1 MTEWRKVVGNDGWEE
16 NYLVSNDG
24 RVFSLISNRE
34 LKPYAKSRGYGY
46 KRRDYTVSI
55 THNGKQRHPKISRM
69 VAMAFIPNPLNKE
82 QVNHI
87 DGNPLNNHVSNLEW
101 TTNEENRQH
110 AVENWL
116 TRKGFTK
123 EQFEQIKDLS
133 LQGYSVKDISAITGV
148 HPHCIKDIRRG
159 LNHNDV
165 EFVNKFKELLK
176 LLGVKKINSTE
187 VAQRK
192 LAQLSVTTNPDE
204 CKGVVNNR

>member
-16 NYLVSNDG
+16 NYLVSDDG

-101 TTNEENRQH
+101 TTNKENQQH
-110 AVENWL
+110 AVDNWL

-123 EQFEQIKDLS
+123 EQFEQIKELS
-133 LQGYSVKDISAITGV
+133 LKTYSVKDISAITGV
-148 HPHCIKDIRRG
+148 HPHCVKDIRRG
-159 LNHNDV
+159 VNHNDV
-165 EFVNKFKELLK
+165 EFVKAFQDMLK
-176 LLGVKKINSTE
+176 SIGLKKIYDTKS
-187 VAQRK
+187 AQKR
-192 LAQLSVTTNPDE
+192 LRLIE
-204 CKGVVNNR
+204 CNDQP

>member
-16 NYLVSNDG
+16 NYLVSDDG

-46 KRRDYTVSI
+46 KRLDYTVSI

-101 TTNEENRQH
+101 TTNKENQQH

-116 TRKGFTK
+116 TKKSITK

-133 LQGYSVKDISAITGV
+133 LKAYSVKDISASTGV

-159 LNHNDV
+159 VNHNDM
-165 EFVNKFKELLK
+165 EFVKVFQDMLK
-176 LLGVKKINSTE
+176 SIGLKKIYDTKS
-187 VAQRK
+187 AQKR
-192 LAQLSVTTNPDE
+192 LRLIE
-204 CKGVVNNR
+204 CNDQP

>member
-16 NYLVSNDG
+16 NYLVSDDG

-55 THNGKQRHPKISRM
+55 THDGKQRHPKISRM

-101 TTNEENRQH
+101 TTDKENRQH
-110 AVENWL
+110 AVDNWL

-123 EQFEQIKDLS
+123 EQFEQIKELS
-133 LQGYSVKDISAITGV
+133 LKAYSVKDISAITGV
-148 HPHCIKDIRRG
+148 HPHCVKDIRRG
-159 LNHNDV
+159 VNHNDV
-165 EFVNKFKELLK
+165 EFVKAFQNMLK
-176 LLGVKKINSTE
+176 SIGLKKICDTKS
-187 VAQRK
+187 AQKR
-192 LAQLSVTTNPDE
+192 LRLIE
-204 CKGVVNNR
+204 CNDQP

>member
-16 NYLVSNDG
+16 NYLVSDDG

-87 DGNPLNNHVSNLEW
+87 DGNPLNNHASNLEW
-101 TTNEENRQH
+101 TTNKENQQH
-110 AVENWL
+110 AVDNWL

-123 EQFEQIKDLS
+123 EQFEQIKELS
-133 LQGYSVKDISAITGV
+133 LKAYSVKDISAITGV
-148 HPHCIKDIRRG
+148 HPHCVKDIRRG
-159 LNHNDV
+159 VNHNDV
-165 EFVNKFKELLK
+165 EFVKAFQDMLK
-176 LLGVKKINSTE
+176 SIGLKKIYDTKS
-187 VAQRK
+187 AQKR
-192 LAQLSVTTNPDE
+192 LCLIE
-204 CKGVVNNR
+204 CNDQP

>member
-16 NYLVSNDG
+16 NYLVSDDG

-46 KRRDYTVSI
+46 KRLDYTVSI

-101 TTNEENRQH
+101 TTNKENQQH

-116 TRKGFTK
+116 TKKSFTK
-123 EQFEQIKDLS
+123 EQFEQIKELS
-133 LQGYSVKDISAITGV
+133 LKAYSVKDISAITGV

-159 LNHNDV
+159 VNHNDM
-165 EFVNKFKELLK
+165 EFVKAFQDMLK
-176 LLGVKKINSTE
+176 SIGLKKIYDTKS
-187 VAQRK
+187 AQKR
-192 LAQLSVTTNPDE
+192 LRLIE
-204 CKGVVNNR
+204 CNDQP

>member
-1 MTEWRKVVGNDGWEE
+1 MTEWRKVVGNEGWEE
-16 NYLVSNDG
+16 NYLISDDG

-101 TTNEENRQH
+101 TTNKENQQH
-110 AVENWL
+110 AVDNWL

-123 EQFEQIKDLS
+123 EQFEQIKELS
-133 LQGYSVKDISAITGV
+133 LKAYSVKDISAITGV
-148 HPHCIKDIRRG
+148 HPHCVKDIRRG
-159 LNHNDV
+159 VNHNDV
-165 EFVNKFKELLK
+165 EFVKAFQDMLK
-176 LLGVKKINSTE
+176 SIGLKKIYDTKS
-187 VAQRK
+187 AQKR
-192 LAQLSVTTNPDE
+192 LRLIE
-204 CKGVVNNR
+204 CNDQP

>member
-16 NYLVSNDG
+16 NYLVSDDG

-46 KRRDYTVSI
+46 KRLDYTVSI

-101 TTNEENRQH
+101 TTNKENQQH

-116 TRKGFTK
+116 TKKSFTK

-133 LQGYSVKDISAITGV
+133 
-148 HPHCIKDIRRG
+148 
-159 LNHNDV
+159 
-165 EFVNKFKELLK
+165 
-176 LLGVKKINSTE
+176 
-187 VAQRK
+187 
-192 LAQLSVTTNPDE
+192 
-204 CKGVVNNR
+204 

>member
-16 NYLVSNDG
+16 NYLVSDDG

-46 KRRDYTVSI
+46 KRLDYTVSI
-55 THNGKQRHPKISRM
+55 THNGKHRHPKISRM

-101 TTNEENRQH
+101 TTNKENQQH

-116 TRKGFTK
+116 TKKSFTK
-123 EQFEQIKDLS
+123 EQFEQIKELS
-133 LQGYSVKDISAITGV
+133 LKAYSVKDISAITGV

-159 LNHNDV
+159 VNHNDM
-165 EFVNKFKELLK
+165 EFVKAFQDMLK
-176 LLGVKKINSTE
+176 SIGLKKIYDTKS
-187 VAQRK
+187 AQKR
-192 LAQLSVTTNPDE
+192 LRLIE
-204 CKGVVNNR
+204 CNDQP

>member
-1 MTEWRKVVGNDGWEE
+1 MAEWRKVVGNDGWEE
-16 NYLVSNDG
+16 NYLVSDDG

-46 KRRDYTVSI
+46 KRLDYTVSI

-101 TTNEENRQH
+101 TTNKENQQH

-116 TRKGFTK
+116 TRKSFTK
-123 EQFEQIKDLS
+123 EQFEQIKELS
-133 LQGYSVKDISAITGV
+133 LKAYSVKDISAITGV

-159 LNHNDV
+159 VNHNDM
-165 EFVNKFKELLK
+165 EFVKAFQDMLK
-176 LLGVKKINSTE
+176 SIGLKKIYDTKS
-187 VAQRK
+187 AQKR
-192 LAQLSVTTNPDE
+192 LRLIE
-204 CKGVVNNR
+204 CNDQP

>member
-16 NYLVSNDG
+16 NYLVSDDG

-101 TTNEENRQH
+101 TTDKENRQH
-110 AVENWL
+110 AVDNWL

-123 EQFEQIKDLS
+123 EQFEQIKELS
-133 LQGYSVKDISAITGV
+133 LKAYSVKDISAITGV
-148 HPHCIKDIRRG
+148 HPHCVKDIRRG
-159 LNHNDV
+159 VNHNDV
-165 EFVNKFKELLK
+165 ELVKAFQDMLK
-176 LLGVKKINSTE
+176 SIGLKKDLRHKVSTKTF
-187 VAQRK
+187 AF
-192 LAQLSVTTNPDE
+192 
-204 CKGVVNNR
+204 NRV

>member
-16 NYLVSNDG
+16 HYLVSDDG

-87 DGNPLNNHVSNLEW
+87 DGDPLNNHVSNLEW

-110 AVENWL
+110 AVDNWL

-123 EQFEQIKDLS
+123 EQFEQIKELS
-133 LQGYSVKDISAITGV
+133 LKAYSVKDISAITGV
-148 HPHCIKDIRRG
+148 HPHCVKDIRRG
-159 LNHNDV
+159 VNHNDV
-165 EFVNKFKELLK
+165 EFVKAFQDMLK
-176 LLGVKKINSTE
+176 SIGLKKIYDTKS
-187 VAQRK
+187 AQKR
-192 LAQLSVTTNPDE
+192 LRLIE
-204 CKGVVNNR
+204 CNDQP

>member
-16 NYLVSNDG
+16 NYLVSDDG

-82 QVNHI
+82 PVNHI

-101 TTNEENRQH
+101 TTDKENRQH
-110 AVENWL
+110 AVDNWL

-123 EQFEQIKDLS
+123 EQFEQIKELS
-133 LQGYSVKDISAITGV
+133 LKAYSVKDISAITGV
-148 HPHCIKDIRRG
+148 YPHCVKDIRRG
-159 LNHNDV
+159 VNHNDV
-165 EFVNKFKELLK
+165 ELVKAFQDMLK
-176 LLGVKKINSTE
+176 SIGLKKIYDTKS
-187 VAQRK
+187 AQKR
-192 LAQLSVTTNPDE
+192 LRLIE
-204 CKGVVNNR
+204 CNDQP